1 MDRRVIIGNHVKQ
14 LHVSILGYM
23 DRWVRHIRGKQIDPG
38 LVENIELSLMM
49 PICTVRWAND
59 EVTKE
64 HARDLEVLS

>member
-1 MDRRVIIGNHVKQ
+1 MDRRLIIANHVKH
-14 LHVSILGYM
+14 LHIFIIDYM
-23 DRWVRHIRGKQIDPG
+23 DKWVRHSRGKQIGPG